1 MSVGVDIS
9 DFEVVIITDPQT
21 SEEVVQKGGCVGR
34 DASQVRNPKV
44 IAYIP
49 PKRMEEA
56 VAVAA
61 ASQEN
66 KRGEP
71 TPKKPRTKGQSTGN
85 GRESPLDDGLAK
97 LTVAK
102 CKHDKITEQFGHEDA
117 SNPQSPTTST
127 PAMDTHSA
135 SQPTLSLPSACLCS
149 GCSPEPPP
157 PIPEKQ
163 KRKQHYVPVHEQ
175 VTKELKV
182 HATAQLILYRQRL
195 WDSVLLTNKLQYIM
209 LGKDKFFLDDT
220 ILAIVDA
227 LAMTLTK
234 AKIEEAVRPYPT
246 ISSFPPPTSDVSTSS
261 SPLLQH
267 TFDIAISKIL
277 DPFIGDI
284 FSHQDPCERWIL
296 VQYIG
301 ILYDQLDNQR
311 AEHHQRQ
318 KEARKGSKVT
328 KGKTP
333 EDSSKDEESE
343 EVLDSE
349 WKDNDELPYD
359 EVRSAIESA
368 HAAASAANPA
378 PSPRPLIILISQRR
392 IEQLRTGNPVVY
404 HLLRIIHIFSIAS
417 ARLNITRGIELVP
430 DFLQQFLKI
439 FSLFLHVNPCHL
451 QSAIHHLHHR

>member
-1 MSVGVDIS
+1 
-9 DFEVVIITDPQT
+9 
-21 SEEVVQKGGCVGR
+21 
-34 DASQVRNPKV
+34 
-44 IAYIP
+44 
-49 PKRMEEA
+49 
-56 VAVAA
+56 
-61 ASQEN
+61 
-66 KRGEP
+66 
-71 TPKKPRTKGQSTGN
+71 
-85 GRESPLDDGLAK
+85 
-97 LTVAK
+97 
-102 CKHDKITEQFGHEDA
+102 
-117 SNPQSPTTST
+117 
-127 PAMDTHSA
+127 
-135 SQPTLSLPSACLCS
+135 
-149 GCSPEPPP
+149 
-157 PIPEKQ
+157 
-163 KRKQHYVPVHEQ
+163 
-175 VTKELKV
+175 
-182 HATAQLILYRQRL
+182 
-195 WDSVLLTNKLQYIM
+195 M

-378 PSPRPLIILISQRR
+378 PSPRPLMILISQRR